1 MNHLFS
7 VLNYTQFGTGPL
19 TVFGG
24 VEVGENLYTYL
35 TFILANLFW
44 AQCDSWYLFQGPR
57 MGADQVQQ
65 QKQGLARFVHWMPL
79 QYLNIWGTIEK
90 PNSTI

>member
-24 VEVGENLYTYL
+24 VEVGENSYWQICFELSVVVD
-35 TFILANLFW
+35 F
-44 AQCDSWYLFQGPR
+44 CS
-57 MGADQVQQ
+57 
-65 QKQGLARFVHWMPL
+65 KGLAWVPTKFSNKSKDWPGL
-79 QYLNIWGTIEK
+79 
-90 PNSTI
+90 